1 MNNLDITVKELRT
14 EGSGLL
20 KDNWV
25 RAFAVFTSR
34 VLGAAIFLMVD
45 NLISTVVVNTVAMSN
60 SNMPTPTAYSG
71 IRQYIEYRMGRGIL
85 PQDIVTVVLAIFY
98 FLFISPLTLGCTR
111 WYHSLAMC
119 DNLQVGQVFHFYR
132 GNDRFVEA
140 LVFELNR
147 LERHVAAILLSFAP
161 SAACLGAWIYITR
174 AQLTEYEQFRF
185 PLLIGAA
192 ALAVVGLIVYALWII
207 RYFLAKYLIVSDR
220 KMEIADAF
228 KTSVSYMKGMHGKV
242 LRLILSF
249 FPMFLMC
256 VFLAPAFVVFP
267 IYETTMAACALD
279 IIDSKTP
286 V

>member
-1 MNNLDITVKELRT
+1 MNNLDITVKGLRN

-45 NLISTVVVNTVAMSN
+45 NLISTVVVNTVAMTN
-60 SNMPTPTAYSG
+60 SNMPTATNYSS
-71 IRQYIEYRMGRGIL
+71 ISQYINYRMGRGVL
-85 PQDIVTVVLAIFY
+85 PQDIVTLVLAIFY

-140 LVFELNR
+140 LVFEFNR
-147 LERHVAAILLSFAP
+147 LERHVAAILICFAP
-161 SAACLGAWIYITR
+161 AAACLGFSIYIAK
-174 AQLTEYEQFRF
+174 AQLAEYAQYQF

-192 ALAVVGLIVYALWII
+192 ALAVIGLIAYALWII
-207 RYFLAKYLIVSDR
+207 RFFLAKYLMVSDR
-220 KMEIADAF
+220 RMDVSECF
-228 KTSVSYMKGMHGKV
+228 KTSVNYMKGMHGKV
-242 LRLILSF
+242 LRLMLSF
-249 FPMFLMC
+249 VPMFVLC
-256 VFLAPAFVVFP
+256 IFLAPAFVVFP

-279 IIDSKTP
+279 IIDSRTP